1 MVVSIKNQ
9 ELSIKNVVFIKL
21 KRNLGCV
28 CVCVLAGISLMG
40 YKKNKEFLCYER
52 RSPMFIK

>member
-28 CVCVLAGISLMG
+28 CVCVGWDFTYRIQE
-40 YKKNKEFLCYER
+40 NKEFLCYER

>member
-9 ELSIKNVVFIKL
+9 ELSIKNVVFFKL

-28 CVCVLAGISLMG
+28 CVCVGWDFTYRIQE
-40 YKKNKEFLCYER
+40 NKEFLCYER